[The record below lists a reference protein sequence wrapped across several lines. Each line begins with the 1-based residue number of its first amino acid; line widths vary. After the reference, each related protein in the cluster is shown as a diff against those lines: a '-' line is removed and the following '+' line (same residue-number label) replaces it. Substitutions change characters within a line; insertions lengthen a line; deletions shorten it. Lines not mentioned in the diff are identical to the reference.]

1 MNAHR
6 LTARVCAWGLLSL
19 LCLPAAAQEPFH
31 GDGETPATV
40 LDSDGG
46 TSAAWVG
53 RTPSGRG
60 IFLRREGAEP
70 PPGGPDVRI
79 DLRGTSEVSGPSLV
93 ALAGGGLAAAWNAP
107 DGDGLGLFVRRF
119 GLAQRPEAL
128 ASAPRRGDQTGRLHP
143 LPDGGFAAV
152 WTTPGPGGKGVRLAM
167 RRYAASADAPPGPVV
182 VLRTFGTAET
192 FHAVTP
198 GPGKALLV
206 SWRVER
212 AAPCA
217 WRAQRLRLDGRPLA
231 PPFDLCTF
239 KDAEGRSSPPVLAA
253 GGGGYVAVWSGPGT
267 GVFGRRFAVTGA
279 PLGPTFRLD
288 QPQMY
293 DEHGT
298 YAPAL
303 AATPSGAFAAVWS
316 AAGDPRP
323 QMYDGEGVQI
333 RFYAPD
339 GTPRSG
345 QVDIPEHCFPGYEA
359 PAVAAGPEER
369 VVVARKSFCRDEENP
384 GVWREARVWMSPHP
398 VPPPPA
404 PGPGTLAF
412 TRKGRYGVN
421 EEDGFAALVV
431 QRIGG
436 SAGPLR
442 VSYETL
448 RGTADPEADYAPVEG
463 VLTWADGD
471 ASSRTLR
478 VPVVADGLLEPGER
492 FDVVLWHVPERIWA
506 GTASVTIDDPGSPD
520 FPIPG
525 PPWPRAE
532 VWEGSR
538 VPVTVERYDGRRGEI
553 RVGYGWSA
561 RNGERP
567 VHGHL
572 LWTDGD
578 ASARTFSLPCPQDV
592 EVDGLW
598 RSRIVYLDS
607 PYFPLSGLYP
617 LAIQDDEVSP
627 APGVFRLEAGSRQVE
642 ETAGHAEVRVRRF
655 NGMGGTVSVRWTVVP
670 RSATPGAD
678 FRPVAGILTWGDSD
692 VSLQTIRIPLRND
705 RKAEEDETF
714 DVLLRDPQGGA
725 LLDRPARLRLTIH
738 DDDPPDLFRRR

>member
-1 MNAHR
+1 MRALER
-6 LTARVCAWGLLSL
+6 FVLRALSAGLLL
-19 LCLPAAAQEPFH
+19 ALPAAAQEPIH
-31 GDGETPATV
+31 GDGETPAIM
-40 LDSDGG
+40 LGSNGG
-46 TSAAWVG
+46 SFAVWVG

-60 IFLRREGAEP
+60 IFLRREG
-70 PPGGPDVRI
+70 PGPGYGGLDVRI

-93 ALAGGGLAAAWNAP
+93 EFAGGLAAAWSAP
-107 DGDGLGLFVRRF
+107 DGDGLGFFVRRF
-119 GLAQRPEAL
+119 DMAQTPEAL

-167 RRYAASADAPPGPVV
+167 RRYPASADAPPGPVV

-198 GPGKALLV
+198 GPGEALLV
-206 SWRVER
+206 SWQAER
-212 AAPCA
+212 TAPCA
-217 WRAQRLRLDGRPLA
+217 WRAQRFGLGGRPLA
-231 PPFDLCTF
+231 PPFDFCTF

-253 GGGGYVAVWSGPGT
+253 GGGGYVAVWNGPGT
-267 GVFGRRFAVTGA
+267 GIFGRRFAVTGE

-303 AATPSGAFAAVWS
+303 AAAPSGAFAAAWS
-316 AAGDPRP
+316 TEGDPRP
-323 QMYDGEGVQI
+323 QMRDGEGVQI

-339 GTPRSG
+339 GTPRSD
-345 QVDIPEHCFPGYEA
+345 QIDVPERFCFPGDEA
-359 PAVAAGPEER
+359 PAVATGPDEQ
-369 VVVARKSFCRDEENP
+369 VVVARKSFCRDDEDP
-384 GVWREARVWMSPHP
+384 GAWREARVWMSSHT
-398 VPPPPA
+398 VPPPPK

-421 EEDGFAALVV
+421 EEDGFATLVV

-478 VPVVADGLLEPGER
+478 IPVVADGLLEPGDR

-506 GTASVTIDDPGSPD
+506 GIASVTIDDPGSPD
-520 FPIPG
+520 FAAPEF
-525 PPWPRAE
+525 PWRVE

-538 VPVTVERYDGRRGEI
+538 VPFTVERYDGRRGEI
-553 RVGYGWSA
+553 RVGYGWTT
-561 RNGERP
+561 RLWERP
-567 VHGHL
+567 VYGHL

-578 ASARTFSLPCPQDV
+578 ESAKTFSLLCPQDV
-592 EVDGLW
+592 EVDGFW
-598 RSRIVYLDS
+598 RTRFIYLVS
-607 PYFPLSGLYP
+607 PYHPLPGLRA

-627 APGVFRLEAGSRQVE
+627 APGVFRLEARQRQVDE
-642 ETAGHAEVRVRRF
+642 AAAHAEVRVRRF
-655 NGMGGTVSVRWTVVP
+655 NGMGGTVSVRWTVVA
-670 RSATPGAD
+670 RSAAPGAD
-678 FRPVAGILTWGDSD
+678 FRPLSGILTWGDSD

-725 LLDRPARLRLTIH
+725 LLDRPARLRLTIR
-738 DDDPPDLFRRR
+738 DDD